1 MGCKK
6 RKTSE
11 NDMHLQKCLTFGGA
25 YQKRSFFLFG
35 LSKSTVTAG
44 FRGVLY

>member
-11 NDMHLQKCLTFGGA
+11 NDMHLQKCLTFGVHIRRGLSFCLV
-25 YQKRSFFLFG
+25 YQK
-35 LSKSTVTAG
+35 VQ
-44 FRGVLY
+44 